1 MRTTLLRY
9 ILAIP
14 LLLGTGCASLLVK
27 QNSGEETAYVL
38 SATSGY
44 HAKRRSS
51 TSLLVRPPEAPVI
64 INSHQL
70 LYSDAPHTRKGYR
83 LASWTEPPPR
93 RIGSLLS
100 NAIREAE
107 IVREV
112 TDQGGFSQ
120 PDKALLTTIND
131 FYLDLSSEEKA
142 VVVEIQAELFDLI
155 ERKKVGHRTFSRRV
169 PVTSVSP
176 GDAVTAFSGALS
188 GVLDELMVWLDSLV

>member
-9 ILAIP
+9 LLAIP
-14 LLLGTGCASLLVK
+14 LLSTIGCASILAK

-38 SATSGY
+38 SAPTGY

-51 TSLLVRPPEAPVI
+51 VSLLVRPPEAPLI

-93 RIGSLLS
+93 RVGSLLA

-120 PDKALLTTIND
+120 PDRALLTTINE
-131 FYLDLSSEEKA
+131 FYLDLSSPEKA

-155 ERKKVGHRTFSRRV
+155 ERKKIGHRNFTRRV
-169 PVTSVSP
+169 PVTSISP
-176 GDAVTAFSGALS
+176 GDAVSAFSIALS